1 MKYYYKKNAK
11 IASPNEIRDFKV
23 FIKLANDII
32 YNYCLLIFTI
42 IIICLNIIYLIYLI
56 KLKFLFNEF
65 LFIFIK

>member
-11 IASPNEIRDFKV
+11 IAFLKKIRDFKV

-32 YNYCLLIFTI
+32 YSYCLLIFT

>member
-11 IASPNEIRDFKV
+11 IAFLNEIRDFKV
-23 FIKLANDII
+23 FIKFANDII

-56 KLKFLFNEF
+56 I
-65 LFIFIK
+65 IFSYL

>member
-1 MKYYYKKNAK
+1 MKYYYKKNTK
-11 IASPNEIRDFKV
+11 IAFLNEIRDFKV
-23 FIKLANDII
+23 FINLANDII
-32 YNYCLLIFTI
+32 YTYCLLIFTI

>member
-1 MKYYYKKNAK
+1 MKYYYKKNTK
-11 IASPNEIRDFKV
+11 IAFLNEIRDFKV

-32 YNYCLLIFTI
+32 YNCCLLIFTI